1 MYHTLGPGFRD
12 WFCQRALAFELP
24 AHNLEFS
31 REVWI
36 DVHYKDRKVGRYR
49 VDFVVDEVMVEIK
62 AKSTL
67 DAVDFAQTLSY
78 LRASGYKVGLLLNLG
93 GRKLILYQ
101 GEDDESC
108 HCERSEAIPIC
119 QVETACLAQEEIA
132 SSLTLL
138 AMTYLTTMLKRY
150 WRSGAWRIRNTGNL
164 DQCPQCPS
172 VFQCFSVS
180 VLQ

>member
-1 MYHTLGPGFRD
+1 MSQSYVKD
-12 WFCQRALAFELP
+12 
-24 AHNLEFS
+24 
-31 REVWI
+31 EVPLC
-36 DVHYKDRKVGRYR
+36 DVTARIIAAAKE
-49 VDFVVDEVMVEIK
+49 VDFM
-62 AKSTL
+62 
-67 DAVDFAQTLSY
+67 QMLSY
-78 LRASGYKVGLLLNLG
+78 KSSGHKVGLLLNFG

-138 AMTYLTTMLKRY
+138 AATYLTTMLKRY